1 MYTHEIHKEENV
13 SDERTLKADIKQ
25 SWKGNRQKM
34 RALTEIRWHGRGGQG
49 AKTAALLLADVAF
62 NTGKHVQGF
71 PEYGP
76 ERMGAPITAYDR
88 ISDNPI
94 RVHSNIY
101 EPDFVVVVDDTLLHS
116 VDVTNGLK
124 EDGAILINTVKEL
137 EEVKPLLNGHKGKVF
152 LIDARK
158 VCMATLGA
166 YFPNTPMLAAIVKV
180 SGIME
185 EEVFMKEMEDS
196 LKHKFAKKPEVL
208 EGNMNALRIAFKEV
222 R

>member
-1 MYTHEIHKEENV
+1 
-13 SDERTLKADIKQ
+13 
-25 SWKGNRQKM
+25 M

-88 ISDNPI
+88 ISDKPI

-116 VDVTNGLK
+116 VDVTQGLK
-124 EDGAILINTVKEL
+124 EDGAILINTVMEL
-137 EEVKPLLNGHKGKVF
+137 EEVLPLLNGYKGKVF

-158 VCMATLGA
+158 VCMATLGK

-180 SGIME
+180 SEIME
-185 EEVFMKEMEDS
+185 EEVFMKEMEES
-196 LKHKFAKKPEVL
+196 LKHKFTKKPEVL
-208 EGNMNALRIAFKEV
+208 EGNMNALRMAFKEV

>member
-1 MYTHEIHKEENV
+1 MKGTEI
-13 SDERTLKADIKQ
+13 S
-25 SWKGNRQKM
+25 SM

-62 NTGKHVQGF
+62 NTGKYVQGF

-116 VDVTNGLK
+116 VDVTHGLK
-124 EDGAILINTVKEL
+124 KDGAILINTL
-137 EEVKPLLNGHKGKVF
+137 MDIEEVLPLLNGYSGKVF

-158 VCMATLGA
+158 VCMATLGK

-185 EEVFMKEMEDS
+185 EEVFMKEMEAS

-208 EGNMNALRIAFKEV
+208 EGNLKALRMAFKEV